1 MKGSTKKTTQTTEK
15 KPITKTATTK
25 DVTKTTGTTKTTT
38 PSTKTTTTKNETPV
52 EKTITKKVT
61 LKDDEQNNVNV
72 DDKSSPKKSLH
83 SRQQSNAEIK
93 LNKESSVK
101 NINKTNVTKG
111 STTTKTNTSGSPTKE
126 KQIDSPIKNNLDS
139 NNSLVITLEK
149 ELSSSKGSFVIS
161 ETDITTTDN
170 NLTSNDDLLKGA
182 LAAKEQEI
190 SQLKKN
196 LSEKKQLQD
205 QLINLKNENEN
216 IKRKYEDTDG
226 MLTTCMDQLEDSSKS
241 LKNIAKE

>member
-1 MKGSTKKTTQTTEK
+1 M
-15 KPITKTATTK
+15 TKTATTK
-25 DVTKTTGTTKTTT
+25 DVTKTTGTTKTT
-38 PSTKTTTTKNETPV
+38 KTGTTNTNTTV
-52 EKTITKKVT
+52 DKTITKKVT
-61 LKDDEQNNVNV
+61 LKEDEQNNVNG
-72 DDKSSPKKSLH
+72 DDKISPKKSLH

-101 NINKTNVTKG
+101 NITKNNVIKG
-111 STTTKTNTSGSPTKE
+111 STTSNTKNNISNSPTKE
-126 KQIDSPIKNNLDS
+126 KQLESPIKNNLDS

-161 ETDITTTDN
+161 ETDITNTDN
-170 NLTSNDDLLKGA
+170 NLTNNDDILKGA

-196 LSEKKQLQD
+196 LLEKKQLQD

-226 MLTTCMDQLEDSSKS
+226 MLTTCMEQLEDSSKS